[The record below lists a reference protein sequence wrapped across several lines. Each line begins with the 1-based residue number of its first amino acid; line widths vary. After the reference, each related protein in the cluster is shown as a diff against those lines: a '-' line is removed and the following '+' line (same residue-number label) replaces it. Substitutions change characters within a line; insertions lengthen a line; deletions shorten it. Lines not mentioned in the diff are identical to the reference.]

1 MEFDRIVQ
9 VRVTGPRSP
18 GRAAFA
24 TGYLVAPRL
33 LLTTAHVLGE
43 SPEPGG
49 TSVTVCRP
57 EADERRFPARV
68 LWRRRADSVDAALV
82 EVVPDPGWRTPD
94 SLRDL
99 RTRPPQR
106 WGRLIGTRPHPVTV
120 CGYPRMQ
127 KDGLDRRGEQLTGS
141 IHPGSGSGADRYE
154 VLSVNPTFPA
164 DTSSAP
170 SATPWSGMSGAAL
183 LCGDLLTGVVSR
195 DRQAAVGA
203 RLIATRTTDLLDD
216 PEFRELVTAHTG
228 WQPLAEPVEPDHLL
242 APAAHARD
250 LRSPA
255 MLLRADTE
263 AVTFHGREK
272 ELRYFTAWCRNT
284 PDPFAVHLI
293 TGPGG
298 QGKTRLARH
307 LAAELRASGWVAVQ
321 LRADLD
327 DAAPAGPAGAGGPEP
342 DGTGPDWGALDT
354 TSPLLVVVDYAE
366 TLPRQVRRLITRL
379 RHGRHRTRLLL
390 LARAKGDWKTDVLGS
405 EPDTLRILSDA
416 PTLALAPL
424 LGQSA
429 GTEARAVAFGRAT
442 QDLSRLLG
450 QVTGLPRTDWQ
461 ALAERIRPPQ
471 DLNRSRYASALTLQ
485 MHALATLLQAGP
497 SPVTAGATSGP
508 GRPPAP
514 EQPTGP
520 DLPPGLEGP
529 DLPSGSEV
537 LPGLDV
543 RRDTETAP
551 VEALLLAHEAHY
563 WEGTAASPAFRL
575 GDLRPVA
582 LRRAVA
588 AAALC
593 GAATRAEA
601 VAVTR
606 QVRGLPSGRE
616 DDVAEW
622 LRALYPPAP
631 GRYWGSLQPDR
642 LAEYHA
648 GVHFTRPGDEMLA
661 PLWAEATDGQQVH
674 ALVVLVR
681 AAGAHV
687 LGGRPQTATEVL
699 DALGAAVDS
708 APARVRVLLA
718 AGTVLPPHPKAP
730 YDRPYFTALGL
741 DLNRRLATAFR
752 ELAVQ
757 QPDAYGP
764 ELVETLNDIGVRCEQ
779 MDRAG
784 EALTALDEAVEL
796 GRRFARVDPGA
807 TEPRLA
813 VALRNRSMV
822 LSRRGRESSADALVT
837 AEEIV
842 AIERRLLRTTP
853 GADGSYLFLALY
865 HLGRRLAILDRNE
878 EALAPLEESVA
889 GYRRLARDN
898 PAYEPSLA
906 RLLTQL
912 SMVLG
917 DLGRWREEGALSRE
931 SGEIRH
937 RRGLAFSPEPRAG
950 LRRRQT
956 RATRSA
962 DR

>member
-9 VRVTGPRSP
+9 IRVIGPRRP

-33 LLTTAHVLGE
+33 VLTTAHVLGE
-43 SPEPGG
+43 SPESGG

-68 LWRRRADSVDAALV
+68 LWWRKDDSVDAALV

-106 WGRLIGTRPHPVTV
+106 WGRLIGTRPHPVTI

-127 KDGLDRRGEQLTGS
+127 KDGVDRLGEQLTGS

-164 DTSSAP
+164 DTASAP

-203 RLIATRTTDLLDD
+203 RLIATRTTELLDD
-216 PEFRELVTAHTG
+216 PEFRDLVTAHSG

-272 ELRYFTAWCRNT
+272 ELRYFTAWCRDT

-298 QGKTRLARH
+298 QGKTRLARQ

-327 DAAPAGPAGAGGPEP
+327 DAAPAGRADAGGPEP

-390 LARAKGDWKTDVLGS
+390 LARARGDWKTDVLGS
-405 EPDTLRILSDA
+405 ESDTLRILSDA

-442 QDLSRLLG
+442 QDLSRFLG

-461 ALAERIRPPQ
+461 SLAERIRPPK
-471 DLNRSRYASALTLQ
+471 DLHRSRYASALTLQ
-485 MHALATLLQAGP
+485 MHALVTLLQAGP
-497 SPVTAGATSGP
+497 TQVAAGATAGP
-508 GRPPAP
+508 GGPPAP
-514 EQPTGP
+514 GQPIGP
-520 DLPPGLEGP
+520 DLPPGPEG
-529 DLPSGSEV
+529 LEV

-543 RRDTETAP
+543 RRDTEAAP

-606 QVRGLPSGRE
+606 QVRGLPPGRE
-616 DDVAEW
+616 GDVAEW

-687 LGGRPQTATEVL
+687 LGERLQTATEVL

-718 AGTVLPPHPKAP
+718 AGTVLPPHPRAP
-730 YDRPYFTALGL
+730 YDKPQFTALGL

-757 QPDAYGP
+757 QPDSYGP
-764 ELVETLNDIGVRCEQ
+764 ELVETMNDIGVRCAQ
-779 MDRAG
+779 MNRVG

-822 LSRRGRESSADALVT
+822 LSHRGRESSAEALVT

-842 AIERRLLRTTP
+842 AIERRLLRSTP

-912 SMVLG
+912 SIVLG
-917 DLGRWREEGALSRE
+917 DIGRWSEEGALSRE

-950 LRRRQT
+950 LRRRQN